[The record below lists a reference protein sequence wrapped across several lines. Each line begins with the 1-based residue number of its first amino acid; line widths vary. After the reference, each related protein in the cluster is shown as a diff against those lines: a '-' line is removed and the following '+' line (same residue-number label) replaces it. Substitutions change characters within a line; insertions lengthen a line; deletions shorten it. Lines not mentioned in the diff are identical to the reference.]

1 MAALRLDNR
10 SRNSPVL
17 SSIYYHCLGI
27 SYKGPLSPWSERL
40 WRIARAGSILHLF
53 TLSRFLVRSKRSPR
67 LDTLTLTFSFPAAAL
82 APCGIPPDPAS
93 PPVWPRRLLQHWSQV
108 PSQVLGFEA
117 SQPAHAACLP
127 GPAPCRLSPQCSCAP
142 NAPPAPG
149 SSRRLWSIRTGQPP
163 APSCRPATQRLRASC
178 CAPQSGRQS
187 TLTRPRPDLTLRPE
201 IVFQWRGSTCVLVS
215 SARLHRQAFD
225 KSTRHFLL
233 QSFSSCFCEQ
243 PDICIYAQQHILLPV
258 DTGPPPTSLLDIP
271 RIPLLALHRNRPPST
286 VRHSPSSPCRH
297 RQRPLRHH
305 RRRPTRPTNR
315 RPTAPNCEHFWVFLK
330 SKSTSASTGRALGE
344 ASPAALRRFT
354 STIEFGIPAIARSFF
369 LCPFQG
375 SGAV

>member
-1 MAALRLDNR
+1 MQPACPDQRPVVSRLSAPAPPTPPQRLARVAGFGALEPANRRHPAAVPPRNASVPRLRPAVRTSEHLDQTKTRLDLETRDRLPVEGLNR
-10 SRNSPVL
+10 
-17 SSIYYHCLGI
+17 
-27 SYKGPLSPWSERL
+27 
-40 WRIARAGSILHLF
+40 
-53 TLSRFLVRSKRSPR
+53 
-67 LDTLTLTFSFPAAAL
+67 
-82 APCGIPPDPAS
+82 
-93 PPVWPRRLLQHWSQV
+93 
-108 PSQVLGFEA
+108 
-117 SQPAHAACLP
+117 
-127 GPAPCRLSPQCSCAP
+127 
-142 NAPPAPG
+142 
-149 SSRRLWSIRTGQPP
+149 
-163 APSCRPATQRLRASC
+163 
-178 CAPQSGRQS
+178 
-187 TLTRPRPDLTLRPE
+187 
-201 IVFQWRGSTCVLVS
+201 VLVS